1 MNKLFKSSLILL
13 LFVTTIFACN
23 LSTGNDYSDD
33 SGTIDQEKVKSE
45 VKEFIAT
52 SFNFYQTGSIEDAK
66 SVFSSDAILIG
77 TDAAEYYTGWEEIEP
92 SIKAQI
98 AVIKNAKFDTR
109 NLQITLSSDGEMAS
123 YASVVDFSFTVGGEN
138 STINNVRNSGTLKK
152 IEGKWVISQVHW
164 SLGLSGQAV
173 EY

>member
-1 MNKLFKSSLILL
+1 MIKLFKSSLILL

-23 LSTGNDYSDD
+23 FSVGNDYSDGSD
-33 SGTIDQEKVKSE
+33 AVDQEKVKSE
-45 VKEFIAT
+45 VKDFIAS

-109 NLQITLSSDGEMAS
+109 NLQITLSSDGKMAS
-123 YASVVDFSFTVGGEN
+123 
-138 STINNVRNSGTLKK
+138 
-152 IEGKWVISQVHW
+152 
-164 SLGLSGQAV
+164 
-173 EY
+173 